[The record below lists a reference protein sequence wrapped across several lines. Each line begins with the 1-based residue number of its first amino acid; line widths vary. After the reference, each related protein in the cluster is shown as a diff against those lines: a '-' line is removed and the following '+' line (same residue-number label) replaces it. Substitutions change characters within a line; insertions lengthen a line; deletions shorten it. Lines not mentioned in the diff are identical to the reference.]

1 MDQVSES
8 RPKPQPETL
17 PQLQET
23 RVKMPETTTPGLLQ
37 SATRWI
43 GFHFRRGQNRV
54 LPSADTWD
62 AQYESGRW
70 TYLGQLA
77 ELSRYSVLVGYMLHF
92 KPGGAVLD
100 VGCGEGV
107 LLRRLEPHG
116 YSRYVGVDLSSS
128 AITALAERHSE
139 RLSFFA
145 ADGEHYVPTEQF
157 DIIVFNE
164 VLYFFHDPLGA
175 VERYA
180 SSLRSG
186 GILLVSI
193 CTAFKGGTAILDR
206 LKRVYTVLDE
216 TRVTHADNPWSWICV
231 ALATQPSDSIEREHL
246 GSRPEV

>member
-1 MDQVSES
+1 
-8 RPKPQPETL
+8 
-17 PQLQET
+17 
-23 RVKMPETTTPGLLQ
+23 VKVPETTTPGFLQ

-43 GFHFRRGQNRV
+43 GSHFRRGQDHVRPTAN
-54 LPSADTWD
+54 TWN
-62 AQYESGRW
+62 AQYELGRW
-70 TYLGQLA
+70 TYLGQLS
-77 ELSRYSVLVGYMLHF
+77 ELSRYSVLVGYMVHF

-128 AITALAERHSE
+128 AITGLAERHSE

-145 ADGEHYVPTEQF
+145 ADGEHYVPTEEF

-164 VLYFFHDPLGA
+164 VLYFFRDPLGA

-193 CTAFKGGTAILDR
+193 CTAFKGGTAILER
-206 LKRVYTVLDE
+206 LKEDYAVLDE
-216 TRVTHADNPWSWICV
+216 TRVTHADNQWSWICV
-231 ALATQPSDSIEREHL
+231 ALATRASDSIEREHL

>member
-1 MDQVSES
+1 
-8 RPKPQPETL
+8 
-17 PQLQET
+17 
-23 RVKMPETTTPGLLQ
+23 VKITETTTPGILQ

-43 GFHFRRGQNRV
+43 GSHFRRGRNDA
-54 LPSADTWD
+54 LPTADTWN

-70 TYLGQLA
+70 TYLGQLS
-77 ELSRYSVLVGYMLHF
+77 ELSRYSVLVGYMVHL

-107 LLRRLEPHG
+107 LLKRLEPHG

-128 AITALAERHSE
+128 AIAGLAERQSE

-145 ADGEHYVPTEQF
+145 ADGEYYVPMEQF
-157 DIIVFNE
+157 DIIIFNE
-164 VLYFFHDPLGA
+164 VLYFFRDPIGA

-193 CTAFKGGTAILDR
+193 CTCRKGDAILER
-206 LKRVYTVLDE
+206 LKEAYAVLDE
-216 TRVTHADNPWSWICV
+216 TRVTHADNQWSWICA
-231 ALATQPSDSIEREHL
+231 ALATRQAP
-246 GSRPEV
+246 